1 MKRKTGQFI
10 AEDEK
15 GCRYT
20 ILILTNVVR
29 AGTVENPGEEIEEKT
44 ELKTFEGMAV
54 DRLEQGK
61 YRIVP
66 TGTVV
71 QSASR
76 DAS

>member
-15 GCRYT
+15 GRRYT
-20 ILILTNVVR
+20 IVIYTNITK
-29 AGTVENPGEEIEEKT
+29 AGPVENPGEGVEETT

-54 DRLEQGK
+54 NRLEKGRYQ
-61 YRIVP
+61 IIQ

-71 QSASR
+71 QSGSP
-76 DAS
+76 DAP

>member
-15 GCRYT
+15 GRRYT
-20 ILILTNVVR
+20 ILILTNVR
-29 AGTVENPGEEIEEKT
+29 KAGTVENPGEEIEETT

-54 DRLEQGK
+54 DRLEKGK
-61 YRIVP
+61 YRIMP

-71 QSASR
+71 LSASS
-76 DAS
+76 DAP